1 MPMMKFVLKILIFSM
16 ITSLLVAGCGGNAE
30 EIPAEPPGGAPPGG
44 APSAGAPSGGTPP
57 GGAPAGG
64 APQANGSSNASMI
77 PPGDVSKE
85 QEVAKEQAETG
96 KQ

>member
-1 MPMMKFVLKILIFSM
+1 MIKAVLKILILSM

-44 APSAGAPSGGTPP
+44 APAGGAPAGGAPA

-64 APQANGSSNASMI
+64 APQANGSSNPSMI
-77 PPGDVSKE
+77 PPGDVPKE
-85 QEVAKEQAETG
+85 QEVAQEAAG